1 MRSEPTI
8 AEMRDMSDDESTGDT
23 VSALGVS
30 LPWPGTEPGGLWAE
44 CLGRVA
50 DATFAFGH
58 STEGCF

>member
-30 LPWPGTEPGGLWAE
+30 LPWPGTELGEFGAG

-50 DATFAFGH
+50 FRQ